1 MKCIHCG
8 SPTRMQVQAT
18 ISAPGELAHQF
29 SKTNLRRK
37 DVHLIGVQWET
48 ADFICTNP
56 ECQRVTDGYG
66 NYVSNLKKENE
77 RLARAW
83 EAMQKEK
90 TKAVTEQ
97 RKLWSALR
105 KANARIRELKG
116 QPKERSGR
124 EVSVGEL

>member
-18 ISAPGELAHQF
+18 ISAPGELNHQL

-48 ADFICTNP
+48 ADYICTNP
-56 ECQRVTDGYG
+56 KCQRVTDGYG

-77 RLARAW
+77 QLKEALARY
-83 EAMQKEK
+83 EQHG
-90 TKAVTEQ
+90 VTCQ
-97 RKLWSALR
+97 TYRH
-105 KANARIRELKG
+105 RIDGCSECNRHDNHED
-116 QPKERSGR
+116 PKP
-124 EVSVGEL
+124 